1 MSTPDRCPTASWE
14 QEPDAPK
21 QLPGLFPGLLPS
33 MSPAATA
40 HVETPRFDL
49 HDVIN
54 VEAVRPAVLRLAWMP
69 RLFGNAP
76 RIAISPS
83 STNAVSRAEHRPA
96 RAEQRPDWQGPAL
109 APSGSPLTRR

>member
-14 QEPDAPK
+14 QEADAPK

-54 VEAVRPAVLRLAWMP
+54 VEAVRPAVLRLCLDAATF
-69 RLFGNAP
+69 RQCAAHRNF
-76 RIAISPS
+76 AI
-83 STNAVSRAEHRPA
+83 EHER
-96 RAEQRPDWQGPAL
+96 GV
-109 APSGSPLTRR
+109 TRRTPAG